1 MITHRAHGTTHR
13 IRLCLRQLIILAL
26 LLPMA
31 AVAGRTL
38 PWSSDDD
45 IVGQSRWVMSVYED
59 TFASIGEDHG
69 FGFLELVRANPD
81 VDPWLPGDD
90 TRIRLPT
97 RHILPSEPR
106 EGIVINLA
114 EYRLYHFRDG
124 RVDTYPVG
132 IGNTNNP
139 SPLTTT
145 EITMRLEQPA
155 WYPPESI
162 RKQAEEDGDPLPRM
176 IPPGPANPLGPYAL
190 QLAER
195 GYLIHG
201 TNRRFGIGQQVSH
214 GCIRMYNEDIS
225 QLVWEA
231 EKGTQVRIVEEPV
244 KIGIENDLV
253 WLQIHGQREELTE
266 EDRDELWREAEEK
279 VSRLKQD
286 KPRVE
291 INRSQLDDAV
301 EAADG
306 IPRRIGEILDQV
318 PVADR

>member
-1 MITHRAHGTTHR
+1 MITHRAHGITHR

-176 IPPGPANPLGPYAL
+176 IPPGPANPLGPFAL